1 MKISFENPDKV
12 NGLLTLTVETA
23 DFQDRVEKT
32 LKDLRKKAQLPGFRP
47 GQVPMGMIKRQY
59 GEGVKA
65 EEINKIIGEE
75 LYKYVNENKIKM
87 LGEPM
92 ANEGQEPVDLEK
104 DAPYVF
110 KFDIAVAPE
119 FNVELTDKDTLDYY
133 TIKVDDDLV
142 NRQIDMFASRAGH
155 YDKAEEYQANDMLK
169 GDIRELDE
177 NGNTKEGGITV
188 EGAVLMPDYIK
199 VEDQKKLFEGCKL
212 GDIITFN
219 PKKAYPESDVE
230 VSSLLKMKKE
240 ELAALDPVW
249 NVTIVNVKTFVPATE
264 CQETYDKVF
273 GKDAVKTTEE
283 FDAKI
288 AEKLEANYKQEAD
301 YRLSQ
306 DLRKYLVDKANVNV
320 PEAFLKRWLYENNKE
335 KFSKEDIEKE
345 FDGFLGDFRWQL
357 VRGSLMKKFELKVE
371 DKDMLEAAKAY
382 AAYQYAMYGMGNVPE
397 ELLTDAAAQ
406 MLKDERQ
413 MRNIEE
419 NVENEKVIAAVKE
432 KITLQNK
439 KISEEKFRELK

>member
-1 MKISFENPDKV
+1 MEVTKNQIDDLNIELTISLKAEDYAGQEKKRLSAYRRN
-12 NGLLTLTVETA
+12 A
-23 DFQDRVEKT
+23 DFK
-32 LKDLRKKAQLPGFRP
+32 GFRK
-47 GQVPMGMIKRQY
+47 GMVPATLVKKIYGEQALYEAINGVISEQLDKFIKDNSLHILGEPIASESQKEQEWKDGNDFEFKFDLGLSPEINIDVDKNDKLPYYKIEVTDKAKAAMKASILRQY
-59 GEGVKA
+59 GQLEEGEAAGEEDYVVVDFKQGEKTVEGV
-65 EEINKIIGEE
+65 
-75 LYKYVNENKIKM
+75 YVAVSKVEGDARKNF
-87 LGEPM
+87 LG
-92 ANEGQEPVDLEK
+92 A
-104 DAPYVF
+104 
-110 KFDIAVAPE
+110 
-119 FNVELTDKDTLDYY
+119 
-133 TIKVDDDLV
+133 KVDDKFDV
-142 NRQIDMFASRAGH
+142 NVNEAFSNETDRAS
-155 YDKAEEYQANDMLK
+155 M
-169 GDIRELDE
+169 
-177 NGNTKEGGITV
+177 
-188 EGAVLMPDYIK
+188 
-199 VEDQKKLFEGCKL
+199 
-212 GDIITFN
+212 
-219 PKKAYPESDVE
+219 
-230 VSSLLKMKKE
+230 LKMKKE

-283 FDAKI
+283 FDARI
-288 AEKLEANYKQEAD
+288 AGRLESNYKQEAD

-306 DLRKYLVDKANVNV
+306 DLRKYLVDKAKVNV

>member
-1 MKISFENPDKV
+1 
-12 NGLLTLTVETA
+12 
-23 DFQDRVEKT
+23 
-32 LKDLRKKAQLPGFRP
+32 
-47 GQVPMGMIKRQY
+47 
-59 GEGVKA
+59 
-65 EEINKIIGEE
+65 
-75 LYKYVNENKIKM
+75 
-87 LGEPM
+87 
-92 ANEGQEPVDLEK
+92 
-104 DAPYVF
+104 
-110 KFDIAVAPE
+110 
-119 FNVELTDKDTLDYY
+119 
-133 TIKVDDDLV
+133 
-142 NRQIDMFASRAGH
+142 MFASRAGH

-288 AEKLEANYKQEAD
+288 AEIKKVDYERIGEREYVEFLFLHYAD
-301 YRLSQ
+301 NGA
-306 DLRKYLVDKANVNV
+306 DKANVNV

>member
-1 MKISFENPDKV
+1 MEVTKNQIDDLNIE
-12 NGLLTLTVETA
+12 LTIALKAEDYAGQEKKRLSAYRRNA
-23 DFQDRVEKT
+23 DFK
-32 LKDLRKKAQLPGFRP
+32 GFRK
-47 GQVPMGMIKRQY
+47 GMVPATLVKKIYGEQALYEAINGVISEQLDKFIKDNSLHILGEPIASESQKEQEWKDGNDFEFKFDLGLSPEINIDVDKNDELPYYKIEVTDKAKAAMKDSILRQY
-59 GEGVKA
+59 GQLEEGEAAGEEDYVVVDFKQGEKTVEGV
-65 EEINKIIGEE
+65 
-75 LYKYVNENKIKM
+75 YVAVSKVEGDARKNF
-87 LGEPM
+87 LG
-92 ANEGQEPVDLEK
+92 A
-104 DAPYVF
+104 
-110 KFDIAVAPE
+110 
-119 FNVELTDKDTLDYY
+119 
-133 TIKVDDDLV
+133 KVDDKFDV
-142 NRQIDMFASRAGH
+142 NVN
-155 YDKAEEYQANDMLK
+155 KAFSNETD
-169 GDIRELDE
+169 R
-177 NGNTKEGGITV
+177 
-188 EGAVLMPDYIK
+188 
-199 VEDQKKLFEGCKL
+199 
-212 GDIITFN
+212 
-219 PKKAYPESDVE
+219 
-230 VSSLLKMKKE
+230 SSMLKMKKE

-288 AEKLEANYKQEAD
+288 AGRLESNYKQEAD

-306 DLRKYLVDKANVNV
+306 DLRKYLVDKAKVNV

>member
-1 MKISFENPDKV
+1 MEVTKNQIDDLNIE
-12 NGLLTLTVETA
+12 LTIALKAEDYAEQEKKRLSAYRRNA
-23 DFQDRVEKT
+23 DFK
-32 LKDLRKKAQLPGFRP
+32 GFRK
-47 GQVPMGMIKRQY
+47 GMVPATLVKKIYGEQALYEAINGVISEQLDKFIKDNSLHILGEPIASESQKEQEWKDGNDFEFKFDLGLSPAIDMDVTKEDKIPHYKIEVTDKAKAAMKDSILRQY
-59 GEGVKA
+59 GQLEEGEAAGEEDYVVVDFKQGEKTVEGV
-65 EEINKIIGEE
+65 
-75 LYKYVNENKIKM
+75 YVAVSKVEGDARKNF
-87 LGEPM
+87 LG
-92 ANEGQEPVDLEK
+92 A
-104 DAPYVF
+104 
-110 KFDIAVAPE
+110 
-119 FNVELTDKDTLDYY
+119 
-133 TIKVDDDLV
+133 KVDDKFDV
-142 NRQIDMFASRAGH
+142 NVNEAFSNETDRAS
-155 YDKAEEYQANDMLK
+155 M
-169 GDIRELDE
+169 
-177 NGNTKEGGITV
+177 
-188 EGAVLMPDYIK
+188 
-199 VEDQKKLFEGCKL
+199 
-212 GDIITFN
+212 
-219 PKKAYPESDVE
+219 
-230 VSSLLKMKKE
+230 LKMKKE

-283 FDAKI
+283 FDARI
-288 AEKLEANYKQEAD
+288 AGRLESNYKQEAD

-306 DLRKYLVDKANVNV
+306 DLRKYLVDKAKVNV

>member
-1 MKISFENPDKV
+1 MEWKDGNDFEFKFDLGLSPEINIDVDKDDKLPYYNIEVTDKAKAAMKDSI
-12 NGLLTLTVETA
+12 L
-23 DFQDRVEKT
+23 
-32 LKDLRKKAQLPGFRP
+32 
-47 GQVPMGMIKRQY
+47 RQY
-59 GEGVKA
+59 GQLEEGEAAGEEDYVVVDFKQGEKAVEGVYVAVSKVEGDA
-65 EEINKIIGEE
+65 KKNFLGAKVDAQFDVN
-75 LYKYVNENKIKM
+75 VNE
-87 LGEPM
+87 
-92 ANEGQEPVDLEK
+92 AFTNE
-104 DAPYVF
+104 
-110 KFDIAVAPE
+110 
-119 FNVELTDKDTLDYY
+119 TD
-133 TIKVDDDLV
+133 
-142 NRQIDMFASRAGH
+142 RAS
-155 YDKAEEYQANDMLK
+155 M
-169 GDIRELDE
+169 
-177 NGNTKEGGITV
+177 
-188 EGAVLMPDYIK
+188 
-199 VEDQKKLFEGCKL
+199 
-212 GDIITFN
+212 
-219 PKKAYPESDVE
+219 
-230 VSSLLKMKKE
+230 LKMKRE

-288 AEKLEANYKQEAD
+288 TERLEANYKQEAD